1 MPMDHLLGGY
11 EKLQKKLERARSGD
25 STGRSSNALATFEL
39 TRPLVGASALGIAQ
53 AAYEWTLEYL
63 ADKEEDGQPL
73 LQQQRIQQALAD
85 VATEIESARLLVWRA
100 AWMGRNG
107 IPMTAGQGSMSKLK
121 AGDVAMWATTTLMDL
136 VGPFAQTTDCPLE
149 KWFRDAKIY
158 QIFEGTAQMQR
169 LVIAR
174 MQVADAQSRAESALP
189 RRGQRRLGGCREP
202 RPPRPSRRRARFG
215 RARSTGRRTL
225 AGVRPARLTAAML
238 ALAVLAGCDSD
249 SPDPVPMRPDPLHSY
264 DGRVIRG
271 WLLALDRQDYGQ
283 AAYYF
288 APNALIDQG
297 NGPIRLRT
305 QDEAFA
311 FNASLPC
318 RADLIRL
325 KGGGAHVL
333 ATFRAAGG
341 AGRRLQRPVKVR
353 YTIRNGKFSAWRQL
367 PNIRR
372 GPAPPQSAA
381 ALPGGCPG
389 AAAPR
394 AHAASRPASR
404 PRSAAPRWACPR
416 RPGRPS

>member
-1 MPMDHLLGGY
+1 
-11 EKLQKKLERARSGD
+11 
-25 STGRSSNALATFEL
+25 
-39 TRPLVGASALGIAQ
+39 
-53 AAYEWTLEYL
+53 
-63 ADKEEDGQPL
+63 
-73 LQQQRIQQALAD
+73 
-85 VATEIESARLLVWRA
+85 
-100 AWMGRNG
+100 
-107 IPMTAGQGSMSKLK
+107 
-121 AGDVAMWATTTLMDL
+121 
-136 VGPFAQTTDCPLE
+136 
-149 KWFRDAKIY
+149 
-158 QIFEGTAQMQR
+158 
-169 LVIAR
+169 
-174 MQVADAQSRAESALP
+174 
-189 RRGQRRLGGCREP
+189 
-202 RPPRPSRRRARFG
+202 
-215 RARSTGRRTL
+215 
-225 AGVRPARLTAAML
+225 ML

-249 SPDPVPMRPDPLHSY
+249 SADPPAPMKPDPLHSY

-333 ATFRAAGG
+333 ATFRLRAGPG
-341 AGRRLQRPVKVR
+341 GGCSGLVKVR
-353 YTIRNGKFSAWRQL
+353 YTIRNGKFTAWRQL

-372 GPAPPQSAA
+372 GPAPPRSAA

-394 AHAASRPASR
+394 ARVAARLPSRR
-404 PRSAAPRWACPR
+404 ISAGPRWDCRR